1 MSFLGHDAEF
11 ALAMKTKL
19 KLNRETPVGRQR
31 GGAVSEPIPK
41 NLRHPGRDAII
52 GEVLA
57 ERPGLTREELSI
69 QMAAL
74 GF

>member
-1 MSFLGHDAEF
+1 MSISDYDEEF

-19 KLNRETPVGRQR
+19 KLNRETRAGRQR
-31 GGAVSEPIPK
+31 GTASESIPTS
-41 NLRHPGRDAII
+41 LRLPDRDAII
-52 GEVLA
+52 REVLA
-57 ERPGLTREELSI
+57 ERPGLTREKLLI

>member
-1 MSFLGHDAEF
+1 MSVSGYDEEF

-19 KLNRETPVGRQR
+19 KLNRETRAKRQR
-31 GGAVSEPIPK
+31 GTASEPIPTS
-41 NLRHPGRDAII
+41 LRLPDRDAII
-52 GEVLA
+52 REVLA
-57 ERPGLTREELSI
+57 ERPGLTREKLLI

>member
-1 MSFLGHDAEF
+1 MSVSGNDEEF

-19 KLNRETPVGRQR
+19 KLNRETRAGRQR
-31 GGAVSEPIPK
+31 GTASEPIPST
-41 NLRHPGRDAII
+41 LRLPDRDAII
-52 GEVLA
+52 REVLA
-57 ERPGLTREELSI
+57 ERPGLTREKLLI

>member
-1 MSFLGHDAEF
+1 MSVSGYDEEF

-19 KLNRETPVGRQR
+19 KLNRETRARRQR
-31 GGAVSEPIPK
+31 GTASEPIPTS
-41 NLRHPGRDAII
+41 LRLPDRDAII
-52 GEVLA
+52 KEALA
-57 ERPGLTREELSI
+57 ERPGLTREKLLI

>member
-1 MSFLGHDAEF
+1 MSVSGYDEEF

-19 KLNRETPVGRQR
+19 KLNRETRAGRQR
-31 GGAVSEPIPK
+31 GTASEPIPK
-41 NLRHPGRDAII
+41 TLRLPDRDAII

-57 ERPGLTREELSI
+57 ERPGLTRKKLLI

>member
-1 MSFLGHDAEF
+1 MSISGYNEEF

-19 KLNRETPVGRQR
+19 KLNRETRVKRQR
-31 GGAVSEPIPK
+31 RTASEPIPST
-41 NLRHPGRDAII
+41 LRLPDREAII
-52 GEVLA
+52 REVLA
-57 ERPGLTREELSI
+57 ERPGLTREKLLI

>member
-1 MSFLGHDAEF
+1 MSISDYDEEF

-19 KLNRETPVGRQR
+19 RLNRETRAGRQR
-31 GGAVSEPIPK
+31 GTASEPSPTS
-41 NLRHPGRDAII
+41 LRLPDREAII
-52 GEVLA
+52 REVLA
-57 ERPGLTREELSI
+57 ERPGLTREKLLI

>member
-1 MSFLGHDAEF
+1 MSVSGYDEEF

-19 KLNRETPVGRQR
+19 KLNRETRARRQR
-31 GGAVSEPIPK
+31 GTASEPIPTSRR
-41 NLRHPGRDAII
+41 LPDRDAII
-52 GEVLA
+52 REALA
-57 ERPGLTREELSI
+57 ERPGLTREKLLI

>member
-1 MSFLGHDAEF
+1 MSISGYNEEF

-19 KLNRETPVGRQR
+19 KLNRETRVKRQR
-31 GGAVSEPIPK
+31 RTASEPIPST
-41 NLRHPGRDAII
+41 LRLPDRDAII
-52 GEVLA
+52 REVLA
-57 ERPGLTREELSI
+57 ERPGLTREKLLI

>member
-1 MSFLGHDAEF
+1 MSVSGYDEEF

-19 KLNRETPVGRQR
+19 KLNRETLAGRQR
-31 GGAVSEPIPK
+31 GTASEPIPTS
-41 NLRHPGRDAII
+41 LRLLDRDAII
-52 GEVLA
+52 REVLA
-57 ERPGLTREELSI
+57 ERPGLTREKLLI

>member
-1 MSFLGHDAEF
+1 MSVSGYDEEF

-19 KLNRETPVGRQR
+19 KLNRETRAGRQR
-31 GGAVSEPIPK
+31 GTASEPIPIS
-41 NLRHPGRDAII
+41 LRLPDRDAII
-52 GEVLA
+52 REVLA
-57 ERPGLTREELSI
+57 ERPGLTREKLLI

>member
-1 MSFLGHDAEF
+1 MSISGYDEEF

-19 KLNRETPVGRQR
+19 KLNRETRVKRQR
-31 GGAVSEPIPK
+31 RTASEPIPST
-41 NLRHPGRDAII
+41 LRLPDREAII
-52 GEVLA
+52 REVLA
-57 ERPGLTREELSI
+57 ERPGLTREELLI

>member
-1 MSFLGHDAEF
+1 MGISSYDEEF

-19 KLNRETPVGRQR
+19 KLNRETRVKRQR
-31 GGAVSEPIPK
+31 RTASEPIPST
-41 NLRHPGRDAII
+41 LRLPDRDAII
-52 GEVLA
+52 REVLA
-57 ERPGLTREELSI
+57 ERPGLTREKLLI

>member
-1 MSFLGHDAEF
+1 MSISGYDEEF

-19 KLNRETPVGRQR
+19 KLNRETRVKRR
-31 GGAVSEPIPK
+31 RRTASEPIPST
-41 NLRHPGRDAII
+41 LRLPDRDAII
-52 GEVLA
+52 REVLS
-57 ERPGLTREELSI
+57 ERPGLTREKLLI

>member
-1 MSFLGHDAEF
+1 MSVSGYDEEF

-19 KLNRETPVGRQR
+19 KLNRETRAGRQR
-31 GGAVSEPIPK
+31 GTASEPIPTS
-41 NLRHPGRDAII
+41 LRLPDRDAII
-52 GEVLA
+52 REVLA

>member
-1 MSFLGHDAEF
+1 MSVSGYDEEF

-19 KLNRETPVGRQR
+19 KLNRETRAGRQR
-31 GGAVSEPIPK
+31 GTASEPIPK
-41 NLRHPGRDAII
+41 SLRLPDRDAII
-52 GEVLA
+52 REVLA

>member
-1 MSFLGHDAEF
+1 MSISSYDEEF

-19 KLNRETPVGRQR
+19 KLNRETRVKRQR
-31 GGAVSEPIPK
+31 RTASEPIPST
-41 NLRHPGRDAII
+41 LRLPDRDAII

-57 ERPGLTREELSI
+57 ERPGLTREKLLI

>member
-1 MSFLGHDAEF
+1 MSVSGYDEEF

-19 KLNRETPVGRQR
+19 RLNRETRAGRQR
-31 GGAVSEPIPK
+31 GTASEPSPTS
-41 NLRHPGRDAII
+41 LRLPDREAII
-52 GEVLA
+52 REVLA
-57 ERPGLTREELSI
+57 ERLGLTREELLI

>member
-1 MSFLGHDAEF
+1 MSISGYDEEF

-19 KLNRETPVGRQR
+19 RLNRETRAGRQR
-31 GGAVSEPIPK
+31 GTASEPSPTS
-41 NLRHPGRDAII
+41 LRLPDREAII
-52 GEVLA
+52 REVLA
-57 ERPGLTREELSI
+57 ERLGLTREELLI

>member
-1 MSFLGHDAEF
+1 MSVSGYDEEF

-19 KLNRETPVGRQR
+19 KLNRETRAGRQR
-31 GGAVSEPIPK
+31 GTASEPIPTS
-41 NLRHPGRDAII
+41 LRLPDRDAII
-52 GEVLA
+52 KEALA
-57 ERPGLTREELSI
+57 ERPGLTREKLLI

>member
-1 MSFLGHDAEF
+1 MSISGYNEEF

-19 KLNRETPVGRQR
+19 KLNRETRAKRQR
-31 GGAVSEPIPK
+31 RTASEPIPST
-41 NLRHPGRDAII
+41 LRLPDREAII
-52 GEVLA
+52 REVLA
-57 ERPGLTREELSI
+57 ERPGLTREKLLI

>member
-1 MSFLGHDAEF
+1 MSVSGYDEEF

-19 KLNRETPVGRQR
+19 KLNRETRARRQR
-31 GGAVSEPIPK
+31 GTASEPIPTS
-41 NLRHPGRDAII
+41 LRLPDRDAII
-52 GEVLA
+52 REVLA
-57 ERPGLTREELSI
+57 ERPGLTREKLLI

>member
-1 MSFLGHDAEF
+1 MSISGYDEEF

-19 KLNRETPVGRQR
+19 KLNRETRAKRQR
-31 GGAVSEPIPK
+31 RTASEPIPST
-41 NLRHPGRDAII
+41 LRLPDREAII
-52 GEVLA
+52 REVLA
-57 ERPGLTREELSI
+57 ERPGLTREELLI

>member
-1 MSFLGHDAEF
+1 MSISGYDGEF

-19 KLNRETPVGRQR
+19 KLNRETRAGRQR
-31 GGAVSEPIPK
+31 GTASEPIPTS
-41 NLRHPGRDAII
+41 LRLPDRDAII
-52 GEVLA
+52 SEVLA
-57 ERPGLTREELSI
+57 ERPGLTREKLLI

>member
-1 MSFLGHDAEF
+1 MSISGYNEEF

-19 KLNRETPVGRQR
+19 KLNRETRVKRQR
-31 GGAVSEPIPK
+31 RTASEPIPST
-41 NLRHPGRDAII
+41 LRLPDRDAII
-52 GEVLA
+52 REVLA
-57 ERPGLTREELSI
+57 ERPGLTREELLI

>member
-1 MSFLGHDAEF
+1 MSVSGYDEEF

-19 KLNRETPVGRQR
+19 KLNRETRAGRQR
-31 GGAVSEPIPK
+31 GTASEPIPTS
-41 NLRHPGRDAII
+41 LRLPDRDAII
-52 GEVLA
+52 REVLA
-57 ERPGLTREELSI
+57 ERPGLTREKLLI

>member
-1 MSFLGHDAEF
+1 MSISDYDEEF

-19 KLNRETPVGRQR
+19 RLNRETRAGRQR
-31 GGAVSEPIPK
+31 GTASEPSPTS
-41 NLRHPGRDAII
+41 LRLPDREAII
-52 GEVLA
+52 REVLA
-57 ERPGLTREELSI
+57 ERLGLTREELLI

>member
-1 MSFLGHDAEF
+1 MSISDYDEEF

-19 KLNRETPVGRQR
+19 RLNRETRAGRQR
-31 GGAVSEPIPK
+31 GTASEPIPTS
-41 NLRHPGRDAII
+41 LRLPDRDAII
-52 GEVLA
+52 REVLA
-57 ERPGLTREELSI
+57 ERPGLTREKLLI

>member
-1 MSFLGHDAEF
+1 MSISGYNEEF

-19 KLNRETPVGRQR
+19 KLNRETRVKRQR
-31 GGAVSEPIPK
+31 RTASEPIPTS
-41 NLRHPGRDAII
+41 LRPPDRDAII
-52 GEVLA
+52 REVLA
-57 ERPGLTREELSI
+57 ERPGLTREKLLI